1 MHLHI
6 LGICGTFMGSLAL
19 LARDLGHKVTGS
31 DQNVYPPMST
41 QLENAGITLM
51 QGYDHSHL
59 HPDLVIVGN
68 AMKRGIDAVEYMLNE
83 GLPYISGPQFLA
95 DHVLQGKHVLG
106 VAGTHGKTTTT
117 TMLAWVLDQ
126 AGLEPGFL
134 IGGVPLGFSESA
146 RLGGG
151 KYFCVKP
158 MNTILLSS
166 TSVPSSCITIL
177 KLRF

>member
-1 MHLHI
+1 
-6 LGICGTFMGSLAL
+6 
-19 LARDLGHKVTGS
+19 
-31 DQNVYPPMST
+31 
-41 QLENAGITLM
+41 
-51 QGYDHSHL
+51 
-59 HPDLVIVGN
+59 VGN

-126 AGLEPGFL
+126 AGLNPGFL

-151 KYFCVKP
+151 KYFV
-158 MNTILLSS
+158 
-166 TSVPSSCITIL
+166 VEADEYD
-177 KLRF
+177 